1 MNHAAAPR
9 LLDRG
14 RFLDLTPG
22 RQKEYFDR
30 HGFLWVPNAVPAAEI
45 DRVLTDLDAHG
56 PRSSIEYAAEWP
68 APSAVE
74 LITNQH
80 LLGAVRACIG
90 HDVRFFKGVFGQ
102 WLNHGA
108 ETMRRGRQA
117 LHRDF
122 QNDGVAVPCWC
133 NSAIYCLDLKPGL
146 GPLWVVPG
154 THKLP
159 LTAPEA
165 DFEHLA
171 DRARLLCARTG
182 DAAIFHCLTVHAG
195 GAMPDR
201 RPRPSF
207 FYSYR
212 PGGYPPA
219 ANMPSWSEE
228 IIAVADAE
236 LRPLLAT

>member
-1 MNHAAAPR
+1 MNTAAANR
-9 LLDRG
+9 LLDR
-14 RFLDLTPG
+14 RVFFDLTP
-22 RQKEYFDR
+22 RQQKDYFDR
-30 HGFLWVPNAVPAAEI
+30 HGFLWVPNAVPAGEI
-45 DRVLTDLDAHG
+45 GRVLTDLDADR
-56 PRSSIEYAAEWP
+56 PRGSIEYSTEWP
-68 APSAVE
+68 AASAVN
-74 LITNQH
+74 LITNEH

-102 WLNHGA
+102 WLSHGE

-122 QNDGVAVPCWC
+122 QNDGVAAPCWC
-133 NSAIYCLDLKPGL
+133 NSAIYCLDLEPAQ

-159 LTAPEA
+159 LTAPA

-171 DRARLLCARTG
+171 DRATMLCARTG

-212 PGGYPPA
+212 PGGIPPA
-219 ANMPSWSEE
+219 ANMPPWSEE
-228 IIAVADAE
+228 TIAAASDE
-236 LRPLLAT
+236 LRPLLVY